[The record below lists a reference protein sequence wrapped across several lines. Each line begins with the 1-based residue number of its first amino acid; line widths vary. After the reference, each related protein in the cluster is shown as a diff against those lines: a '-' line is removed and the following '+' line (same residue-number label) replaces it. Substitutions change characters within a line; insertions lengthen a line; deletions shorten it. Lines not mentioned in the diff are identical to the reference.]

1 MIAETTTYKTYCNC
15 LAMERG
21 LRPSGHAGDFQ
32 DAFILEAP
40 LPWKLDM
47 MQKAGALPQT
57 VIDLL
62 ALWLQEYYAG
72 NGYLHRPLVIAPD
85 PEYSR
90 EGFRRVMFY
99 TRPAGMFAAYEK
111 TEYSVPEAEAG
122 DLIRAWYQ
130 ERGRLP
136 RFEPYRAPE
145 ADVTRDILICTHGTV
160 DAACA
165 KFGYPL
171 YKYMRDHCAHDGLR
185 VWRVSHF
192 GGHVFAPTLMD
203 MPHGGYWAYIDKA
216 QAQQIAT
223 RTGDVSL
230 LDGHYRGWA
239 GVEDGFMQA
248 AEDALW
254 QMHGWDWFNW
264 RKSGEITATEAAE
277 QPSWADVQIRYVT
290 PKGEHGAY
298 TVRIEVRQ
306 YIETIVTTGDE
317 RVYNYPQYLAAG
329 ISQTIS
335 AN

>member
-1 MIAETTTYKTYCNC
+1 MIAQPTTSKAYCNC
-15 LAMERG
+15 LALESG
-21 LRPSGHAGDFQ
+21 LRPSGHAGDFL
-32 DAFILEAP
+32 DGFILEAP

-47 MQKAGALPQT
+47 MQKAGALPQV

-62 ALWLQEYYAG
+62 AVWLQDYYDG
-72 NGYLHRPLVIAPD
+72 KGYPHRPLVVAPD
-85 PEYSR
+85 AEYSR

-99 TRPAGMFAAYEK
+99 TRPAGAFAEYDK
-111 TEYSVPEAEAG
+111 TEYSVPATDAG

-130 ERGRLP
+130 DRGNLA
-136 RFEPYRAPE
+136 RFEPYRTPE
-145 ADVTRDILICTHGTV
+145 ADATRDILICTHGTV

-171 YKYMRDHCAHDGLR
+171 YKYMRDHCTNDAQR

-216 QAQQIAT
+216 QADQIAG
-223 RTGDVSL
+223 RTGDVRL

-254 QMHGWDWFNW
+254 QMHGWDWFKW
-264 RKSGEITATEAAE
+264 QKAGEVIAIDDAKQPTWAE
-277 QPSWADVQIRYVT
+277 LQIRYAT
-290 PKGEHGAY
+290 PQGETGAY
-298 TVRIEVRQ
+298 AVRVEVKN
-306 YIETIVTTGDE
+306 YIETIITTGDE
-317 RVYNYPQYLAAG
+317 RLHHYPQYAAAS
-329 ISQTIS
+329 IERL
-335 AN
+335 

>member
-1 MIAETTTYKTYCNC
+1 MIAETTTGKAYCNC
-15 LAMERG
+15 LALESG

-62 ALWLQEYYAG
+62 ALWLQEYRAG
-72 NGYLHRPLVIAPD
+72 KGYPHRPLVIAPD

-99 TRPAGMFAAYEK
+99 TRPAGLFAEYEK
-111 TEYSVPEAEAG
+111 TEYSVPEADAG
-122 DLIRAWYQ
+122 ALVWAWYQ
-130 ERGRLP
+130 DRDALG
-136 RFEPYRAPE
+136 RFEPYRMTE
-145 ADVTRDILICTHGTV
+145 ADAVRDILICTHGTV

-203 MPHGGYWAYIDKA
+203 MPHGGYWAYIDRA
-216 QAQQIAT
+216 QADQIAQHSGAV
-223 RTGDVSL
+223 RL
-230 LDGHYRGWA
+230 LEGHYRGWA

-248 AEDALW
+248 AEGALW
-254 QMHGWDWFNW
+254 QTHGWDWLNW
-264 RKSGEITATEAAE
+264 QKSGQIMAIDDAE
-277 QPSWADVQIRYVT
+277 QPSWADVQIRYAT
-290 PKGEHGAY
+290 PQGETGAY
-298 TVRIEVRQ
+298 SVRVEVRQ

-317 RVYNYPQYLAAG
+317 RRHNYPQFVATEIAQAAD
-329 ISQTIS
+329 TD
-335 AN
+335 

>member
-1 MIAETTTYKTYCNC
+1 MIAETTSSKAYCNC
-15 LAMERG
+15 LALESG

-62 ALWLQEYYAG
+62 ALWLQEYRDG
-72 NGYLHRPLVIAPD
+72 KGYPHRPLVIAPD

-90 EGFRRVMFY
+90 EGYRRVMFY
-99 TRPAGMFAAYEK
+99 SRPEGAFAEYEK
-111 TEYSVPEAEAG
+111 TEYCVPDADAG
-122 DLIRAWYQ
+122 DLIWAWYQ
-130 ERGRLP
+130 DRGEMP
-136 RFEPYRAPE
+136 RFEPYRAPD
-145 ADVTRDILICTHGTV
+145 ADATRDILICTHGTV

-171 YKYMRDHCAHDGLR
+171 YKYMRNHCTHNGLR

-216 QAQQIAT
+216 QADQIAS
-223 RTGDVSL
+223 RSGDVAAL
-230 LDGHYRGWA
+230 EGHYRGWA

-248 AEDALW
+248 AESALW
-254 QMHGWDWFNW
+254 QMHGWDWFKW
-264 RKSGEITATEAAE
+264 QKSGQIIAADDAE
-277 QPSWADVQIRYVT
+277 QPSWADVQIRCAT
-290 PKGEHGAY
+290 PEGKTGVY
-298 TVRIEVRQ
+298 TVRVEVRQ
-306 YIETIVTTGDE
+306 YIETIITTGDE
-317 RVYNYPQYLAAG
+317 RRHNYPQYVTAG
-329 ISQTIS
+329 ITLDTS
-335 AN
+335 AD

>member
-1 MIAETTTYKTYCNC
+1 MIAETTSSKAYCNC

-47 MQKAGALPQT
+47 MQRAGALPQT

-62 ALWLQEYYAG
+62 ALWLQEYYDG
-72 NGYLHRPLVIAPD
+72 KGYPHRPLVVAPD
-85 PEYSR
+85 PDYSR

-99 TRPAGMFAAYEK
+99 TRPAGLFAEYEK
-111 TEYSVPEAEAG
+111 TEYCVPETDAG
-122 DLIRAWYQ
+122 ELIWAWYQ
-130 ERGRLP
+130 DRDELP
-136 RFEPYRAPE
+136 RFEQYRTPE
-145 ADVTRDILICTHGTV
+145 ADATRDILICTHGTV

-171 YKYMRDHCAHDGLR
+171 YKYMRDHCANDTLR

-216 QAQQIAT
+216 RADRIAK
-223 RTGDVSL
+223 RSGAVSL

-254 QMHGWDWFNW
+254 QMHGWDWFKW
-264 RKSGEITATEAAE
+264 QKSGEIIATDSAE
-277 QPSWADVQIRYVT
+277 PPSWADVRIRYMT
-290 PKGEHGAY
+290 PQGETGAY
-298 TVRIEVRQ
+298 TVRVEVQQ

-317 RVYNYPQYLAAG
+317 RRHCYPQYVAAG
-329 ISQTIS
+329 IAQTS
-335 AN
+335 GPA